1 MQETTLQLIA
11 GYKPDG
17 QAVLETLRV
26 KKINEQH
33 WYELQQS
40 PAFVKDIAG
49 GDIITIDP
57 KRPGLFSLQTRSGN
71 LSVRVMSRGDISTIR
86 DALTADLEK
95 LGGQLD
101 IESDRILVYTIHVSC
116 GFTAIE
122 ESLNKHVSSIAN
134 SAWFYGNVYD
144 PHDGETPLNWWNEI
158 LQPQ

>member
-26 KKINEQH
+26 NKINDQH

-40 PAFVKDIAG
+40 PAFVKDLAC
-49 GDIITIDP
+49 GDVITVDP
-57 KRPGLFSLQTRSGN
+57 KRPGMFSLQTRSGN
-71 LSVRVMSRGDISTIR
+71 LAVRVMSRADIAAIR
-86 DALTADLEK
+86 DALTADIEK

-116 GFTAIE
+116 GFKAIE
-122 ESLNKHVSSIAN
+122 ESLNKHVANPN

-144 PHDGETPLNWWNEI
+144 PNDGETPLNWWNEI